1 MMGTGFLLQQRD
13 NSNEAYILV
22 GYQDENGD
30 MIANPNASAN
40 LEKDYANYNQGKD
53 TELTRSLLETV
64 SKSNIDHATRQ
75 NGIDGIEGYN
85 NPLAGIPTPTDKIQ
99 RR

>member
-1 MMGTGFLLQQRD
+1 MKMVTL
-13 NSNEAYILV
+13 
-22 GYQDENGD
+22 
-30 MIANPNASAN
+30 ANPNASAN

-85 NPLAGIPTPTDKIQ
+85 NPLSLEVTDSTPTDKIQ